1 MMCFVADLLSLFK
14 IFQKK
19 LQADSITIVDIDP
32 EVQKLQKRLDNL
44 SKTPLLGGWEEA
56 FKENF
61 DDQSNTFC
69 GIQVWVKVRRHSE
82 DNPYATDRRQFSA
95 IQNNSIAAIKNS
107 LIKDSKLTK
116 MLQNVSPLSQN
127 SVQLKKR

>member
-1 MMCFVADLLSLFK
+1 MICFVADMLLLFK
-14 IFQKK
+14 NFQKK

-44 SKTPLLGGWEEA
+44 SNSPLLGGWEEA
-56 FKENF
+56 FNENF
-61 DDQSNTFC
+61 DEQSNTFC

-95 IQNNSIAAIKNS
+95 IRNDSIAAIKKFLNQR
-107 LIKDSKLTK
+107 LKIDQNASKCFK
-116 MLQNVSPLSQN
+116 MFHLFHKIQCN
-127 SVQLKKR
+127 

>member
-1 MMCFVADLLSLFK
+1 M
-14 IFQKK
+14 
-19 LQADSITIVDIDP
+19 
-32 EVQKLQKRLDNL
+32 QKLQKRLDNL
-44 SKTPLLGGWEEA
+44 SKSPLLGGWEEA

-61 DDQSNTFC
+61 DEQSNTFC